1 MTPARRQ
8 ALTAD
13 IVESL
18 RSRPARNLLS
28 LFAIAIGAAALA
40 VLLAILGGLEE
51 RARQLVD
58 ELGGNVAV
66 LLAPGETR
74 QGGKARFDERHLR
87 ALAATLPDSRVAAL
101 RTHRIA
107 LPGSGEPLAIA
118 ATDEHLAGI
127 RRWPLLAGRW
137 LDYRDVAHRERHLVA
152 SRALAEQMHWNPG
165 DIIQLENTPWVV
177 VGIVASGGQAADA
190 QLGQSSLVLG
200 ERIAFI
206 PHTASPWWTGDP
218 RSAQPGFDALFLA
231 AGNDLDAA
239 VARTQRLFGDPALAL
254 PGMSLATP
262 ESLVRGIRELQEM
275 IGLTVGSIAAL
286 CLVLGGA
293 TLASLMIASV
303 RERITEIGLRRALG
317 ATRADIVQLFVLE
330 ALAVT
335 LVAGSLGAL
344 LANLLLWPARND
356 FPVPLA
362 PGIASLVAPVVAAVV
377 VGALFASWPAAGAAR
392 ISPAEALRND

>member
-1 MTPARRQ
+1 MNRAQRK
-8 ALTAD
+8 AMTAD

-40 VLLAILGGLEE
+40 VLLAILGGLEQ

-66 LLAPGETR
+66 LIAPGETR
-74 QGGKARFDERHLR
+74 QGGSARFDEKHLR
-87 ALAATLPDSRVAAL
+87 ALAANLPGSRVSAL

-107 LPGSGEPLAIA
+107 LPGSGEPLAVV
-118 ATDEHLAGI
+118 ATDEQLAGI

-137 LDYRDVAHRERHLVA
+137 LDPRDVAHRERHLVA
-152 SRALAEQMHWNPG
+152 SSALAGQLHWKPG
-165 DIIQLENTPWVV
+165 DIVVLENTPWVV
-177 VGIVASGGQAADA
+177 VGIVANGGQAADA
-190 QLGQSSLVLG
+190 QLGHASLLPG
-200 ERIAFI
+200 ERSVFI
-206 PHTASPWWTGDP
+206 PHTASPYWAGDP
-218 RSAQPGFDALFLA
+218 RSAQPGFDALFVA
-231 AGNDLDAA
+231 VAGNLDAA
-239 VARTQRLFGDPALAL
+239 VAGMQRLFDDPALAL
-254 PGMSLATP
+254 PGMSLVTP

-330 ALAVT
+330 ALALT
-335 LVAGSLGAL
+335 LVAGTLGAL
-344 LANLLLWPARND
+344 LANLLLWPARNE

-362 PGIASLVAPVVAAVV
+362 PGIASLLAPVLAAVV